1 MIEGNLKG
9 TIIMQNIFTKAL
21 RNPFYRTGSLE
32 ILLFFAGWGIWWS
45 FFQIWLTT
53 KQGFSGAQ
61 VGTIYTFGS
70 AVALVLM
77 FVYGSLQD
85 KLGLKKHLLIAMVGC
100 QVLLAP
106 FFTWVY
112 VPMLESNFYVG
123 AMVGAVYLAVAY
135 LAACPVFEAV
145 TERLSRRYSF
155 EYGQARAW
163 GSFGYAMS
171 ALAAGFLFTINPY
184 LVFWTGS
191 AVSAVLLAVLLLLKP
206 ENKEAN
212 VAAYENSEERN
223 KAVKSPSLKEIVQV
237 FGIFDVWKII
247 IFVILSWTFYTV
259 FDQQMFPEFFT
270 RFFAT
275 PEEGQQAYGI
285 LNSVQVFLEF
295 LMMGLVPVLMKK
307 IGVRSA
313 LLLSCLIMICR
324 IGGCGLAS
332 TPLGI
337 GLIKLLHAPE
347 TALFVLAIFR
357 YFTLH
362 FDTRVSATLYMV
374 GFQIAASVGGIIF
387 SVPLGSLRDSI
398 GYQSTFLTIAGIVL
412 VATLYACCILKKDDR
427 DVEGQ
432 PLEA

>member
-1 MIEGNLKG
+1 MGNLL
-9 TIIMQNIFTKAL
+9 KAFS
-21 RNPFYRTGSLE
+21 NPFYRTSSLE
-32 ILLFFAGWGIWWS
+32 IMLFFAGWGIWWS

-85 KLGLKKHLLIAMVGC
+85 KLGVKKTLLIFMVSC

-123 AMVGAVYLAVAY
+123 AMIGAVYLAVAY

-145 TERLSRRYSF
+145 RERLSRRYSF

-163 GSFGYAMS
+163 GSLGYAIS
-171 ALAAGFLFTINPY
+171 ALTAGFLFTINPY

-191 AVSAVLLAVLLLLKP
+191 AVSAVLLAILVFLKP
-206 ENKEAN
+206 ENREDA
-212 VAAYENSEERN
+212 VQQYENREERN
-223 KAVKSPSLKEIVQV
+223 KDAKSPSLKEIVSV
-237 FGIFDVWKII
+237 FGILDLWKII
-247 IFVILSWTFYTV
+247 IFVILTWTFYTV

-275 PEEGQQAYGI
+275 PEDGQQAYGI

-295 LMMGLVPVLMKK
+295 IMMGLVPILMRK
-307 IGVRSA
+307 IGVRRA
-313 LLLSCLIMICR
+313 LLLGCLIMVCR
-324 IGGCGLAS
+324 ISGCGIAS

-387 SVPLGSLRDSI
+387 SVPLGSLRDNI
-398 GYQSTFLTIAGIVL
+398 GYQHTFLIIAGIVL
-412 VATLYACCILKKDDR
+412 CASVYAFFILKKDDQ

-432 PLEA
+432 PLEH

>member
-1 MIEGNLKG
+1 MGNLL
-9 TIIMQNIFTKAL
+9 KAFS
-21 RNPFYRTGSLE
+21 NPFYRTSSLE
-32 ILLFFAGWGIWWS
+32 IMLFFAGWGIWWS

-85 KLGLKKHLLIAMVGC
+85 KLGVKKTLLIFMVSC

-123 AMVGAVYLAVAY
+123 AMIGAVYLAVAY

-163 GSFGYAMS
+163 GSLGYAIS
-171 ALAAGFLFTINPY
+171 ALTAGFLFTINPY

-191 AVSAVLLAVLLLLKP
+191 AVSAVLLAILVFLKP
-206 ENKEAN
+206 ENREDA
-212 VAAYENSEERN
+212 VQQYENREERS
-223 KAVKSPSLKEIVQV
+223 KDAKSPSLKEIVSV
-237 FGIFDVWKII
+237 FGILDLWKII
-247 IFVILSWTFYTV
+247 IFVILTWTFYTV

-295 LMMGLVPVLMKK
+295 IMMGLVPILMRK
-307 IGVRSA
+307 IGVRRA
-313 LLLSCLIMICR
+313 LLLGCLIMVCR
-324 IGGCGLAS
+324 ISGCGIAS

-387 SVPLGSLRDSI
+387 SVPLGSLRDNI
-398 GYQSTFLTIAGIVL
+398 GYQHTFLIIAGIVL
-412 VATLYACCILKKDDR
+412 CASVYAFFILKKDDQ

-432 PLEA
+432 PLEH

>member
-1 MIEGNLKG
+1 MGNLL
-9 TIIMQNIFTKAL
+9 KAFS
-21 RNPFYRTGSLE
+21 NPFYRTSSLE
-32 ILLFFAGWGIWWS
+32 IMLFFAGWGIWWS

-85 KLGLKKHLLIAMVGC
+85 KLGVKKTLLIFMVSC

-123 AMVGAVYLAVAY
+123 AMIGAVYLAVAY

-163 GSFGYAMS
+163 GSLGYAIS
-171 ALAAGFLFTINPY
+171 ALTAGFLFTINPY

-191 AVSAVLLAVLLLLKP
+191 AVSAVLLAILVFLKP
-206 ENKEAN
+206 ENREDA
-212 VAAYENSEERN
+212 VQQYENREERN
-223 KAVKSPSLKEIVQV
+223 KDAKSPSLKEIVSV
-237 FGIFDVWKII
+237 FGILDLWKII
-247 IFVILSWTFYTV
+247 IFVILTWTFYTV

-295 LMMGLVPVLMKK
+295 IMMGLVPILMRK
-307 IGVRSA
+307 IGVRRA
-313 LLLSCLIMICR
+313 LLLGCLIMVCR
-324 IGGCGLAS
+324 ISGCGIAS

-357 YFTLH
+357 YFTPH

-387 SVPLGSLRDSI
+387 SVPLGSLRDNI
-398 GYQSTFLTIAGIVL
+398 GYQHTFLIIAGIVL
-412 VATLYACCILKKDDR
+412 CASVYAFFILKKDDQ

-432 PLEA
+432 PLEH

>member
-1 MIEGNLKG
+1 MGNLL
-9 TIIMQNIFTKAL
+9 KAFS
-21 RNPFYRTGSLE
+21 NPFYRTSSLE
-32 ILLFFAGWGIWWS
+32 IMLFFAGWGIWWS

-85 KLGLKKHLLIAMVGC
+85 KLGVKKTLLIFMVSC

-123 AMVGAVYLAVAY
+123 AMIGAVYLAVAY

-163 GSFGYAMS
+163 GSLGYAIS
-171 ALAAGFLFTINPY
+171 ALTAGFLFTINPY

-191 AVSAVLLAVLLLLKP
+191 AVSAVLLAILVFLKP
-206 ENKEAN
+206 ENREDA
-212 VAAYENSEERN
+212 VQQYENREERN
-223 KAVKSPSLKEIVQV
+223 KDAKSPSLKEIVSV
-237 FGIFDVWKII
+237 FGILDLWKII
-247 IFVILSWTFYTV
+247 IFVILTWTFYTV

-275 PEEGQQAYGI
+275 PEDGQQAYGI

-295 LMMGLVPVLMKK
+295 IMMGLVPILMRK
-307 IGVRSA
+307 IGVRRA
-313 LLLSCLIMICR
+313 LLLGCLIMVCR
-324 IGGCGLAS
+324 ISGCGIAS

-347 TALFVLAIFR
+347 TAFFVLAIFR

-387 SVPLGSLRDSI
+387 SVPLGSLRDNI
-398 GYQSTFLTIAGIVL
+398 GYQHTFLIIAGIVL
-412 VATLYACCILKKDDR
+412 CASVYAFFILKKDDQ

-432 PLEA
+432 PLEH

>member
-1 MIEGNLKG
+1 MGNLL
-9 TIIMQNIFTKAL
+9 KAFS
-21 RNPFYRTGSLE
+21 NPFYRTSSLE
-32 ILLFFAGWGIWWS
+32 IMLFFAGWGIWWS

-85 KLGLKKHLLIAMVGC
+85 KLGVKKTLLIFMVSC

-123 AMVGAVYLAVAY
+123 AMIGAVYLAVAY

-155 EYGQARAW
+155 ENGQARAW
-163 GSFGYAMS
+163 GSLGYAIS
-171 ALAAGFLFTINPY
+171 ALTAGFLFTINPY

-191 AVSAVLLAVLLLLKP
+191 AVSAVLLAILVFLKP
-206 ENKEAN
+206 ENREDA
-212 VAAYENSEERN
+212 VQQYENREERN
-223 KAVKSPSLKEIVQV
+223 KDAKSPSLKEIVSV
-237 FGIFDVWKII
+237 FGILDLWKII
-247 IFVILSWTFYTV
+247 IFVILTWTFYTV

-275 PEEGQQAYGI
+275 PEDGQQAYGI

-295 LMMGLVPVLMKK
+295 IMMGLVPILMRK
-307 IGVRSA
+307 IGVRRA
-313 LLLSCLIMICR
+313 LLLGCLIMVCR
-324 IGGCGLAS
+324 ISGCGIAS

-387 SVPLGSLRDSI
+387 SVPLGSLRDNI
-398 GYQSTFLTIAGIVL
+398 GYQHTFLIIAGIVL
-412 VATLYACCILKKDDR
+412 CASVYAFFILKKDDQ

-432 PLEA
+432 PLEH

>member
-1 MIEGNLKG
+1 MGNLL
-9 TIIMQNIFTKAL
+9 KAFS
-21 RNPFYRTGSLE
+21 NPFYRTSSLE
-32 ILLFFAGWGIWWS
+32 IMLFFAGWGIWWS

-85 KLGLKKHLLIAMVGC
+85 KLGVKKTLLIFMVSC

-123 AMVGAVYLAVAY
+123 AMIGAVYLAVAY

-163 GSFGYAMS
+163 GSLGYAIS
-171 ALAAGFLFTINPY
+171 ALTAGFLFTINPY

-191 AVSAVLLAVLLLLKP
+191 AVSAVLLAILVFLKP
-206 ENKEAN
+206 ENREDA
-212 VAAYENSEERN
+212 VQQYENREERN
-223 KAVKSPSLKEIVQV
+223 KDAKSPSLKEIVSV
-237 FGIFDVWKII
+237 FGILDLWKII
-247 IFVILSWTFYTV
+247 IFVILTWTFYTV

-275 PEEGQQAYGI
+275 PEDGQQAYGI

-295 LMMGLVPVLMKK
+295 IMMGLVPILMRK
-307 IGVRSA
+307 IGVRRA
-313 LLLSCLIMICR
+313 LLLGCLIMVCR
-324 IGGCGLAS
+324 ISGCGIAS

-362 FDTRVSATLYMV
+362 FDMRVSATLYMV

-387 SVPLGSLRDSI
+387 SVPLGSLRDNI
-398 GYQSTFLTIAGIVL
+398 GYQHTFLIIAGIVL
-412 VATLYACCILKKDDR
+412 CASVYAFFILKKDDQ

-432 PLEA
+432 PLEH

>member
-1 MIEGNLKG
+1 MGNLL
-9 TIIMQNIFTKAL
+9 KAFS
-21 RNPFYRTGSLE
+21 NPFYRTSSLE

-53 KQGFSGAQ
+53 KQGFTGAQ

-77 FVYGSLQD
+77 FVYGSVQD
-85 KLGLKKHLLIAMVGC
+85 KLGVKKNLLIFMVSC
-100 QVLLAP
+100 QVLLDP
-106 FFTWVY
+106 FCAWVY
-112 VPMLESNFYVG
+112 VPMFESSFYVG
-123 AMVGAVYLAVAY
+123 AMVGAVCLSVAY

-145 TERLSRRYSF
+145 TERLSRRYRF

-163 GSFGYAMS
+163 GSLGYAIS
-171 ALAAGFLFTINPY
+171 ALTAGFLFTINPY

-191 AVSAVLLAVLLLLKP
+191 AVSAVLLAILVFLKP
-206 ENKEAN
+206 ENSEAN
-212 VAAYENSEERN
+212 VQQYENREERN
-223 KAVKSPSLKEIVQV
+223 KDAKSPSLKEIISV
-237 FGIFDVWKII
+237 FGILDLWKII

-275 PEEGQQAYGI
+275 PEEGQQAYGV

-295 LMMGLVPVLMKK
+295 IMMSLVPILMRK
-307 IGVRSA
+307 IGVRRA
-313 LLLSCLIMICR
+313 LLLGCLIMVCR
-324 IGGCGLAS
+324 ISGCGIAS

-337 GLIKLLHAPE
+337 ALIKLLHAPE

-398 GYQSTFLTIAGIVL
+398 GYQHTFLLIAGIVL
-412 VATLYACCILKKDDR
+412 CATVYAFLILKKDDQ

-432 PLEA
+432 PLEN

>member
-1 MIEGNLKG
+1 MGNL
-9 TIIMQNIFTKAL
+9 L
-21 RNPFYRTGSLE
+21 RAFSNPFYRSSSLE

-45 FFQIWLTT
+45 FFQIWLTS

-85 KLGLKKHLLIAMVGC
+85 KLGVKKNLLLFMVGC

-112 VPMLESNFYVG
+112 VPMLESSFYVG

-145 TERLSRRYSF
+145 TERLSRRYRF

-163 GSFGYAMS
+163 GSLGYAIS
-171 ALAAGFLFTINPY
+171 ALTAGFLFTIDPY

-191 AVSAVLLAVLLLLKP
+191 AVSAVLFAVLVSLKP
-206 ENKEAN
+206 ENREAN
-212 VAAYENSEERN
+212 VRQYENREE
-223 KAVKSPSLKEIVQV
+223 KDKDAKSPSLKEIISV
-237 FGIFDVWKII
+237 FGIFDLWKII
-247 IFVILSWTFYTV
+247 LLVILSWTFYTV
-259 FDQQMFPEFFT
+259 FDQQMFPQFFT
-270 RFFAT
+270 QFFAT
-275 PEEGQQAYGI
+275 PEEGQKAYGI

-295 LMMGLVPVLMKK
+295 IMMGLVPILMRK
-307 IGVRSA
+307 IGVRRA
-313 LLLSCLIMICR
+313 LLLGCFIMVCR
-324 IGGCGLAS
+324 ISGCSIASSPLA
-332 TPLGI
+332 I
-337 GLIKLLHAPE
+337 ALIKLLHAPE

-398 GYQSTFLTIAGIVL
+398 GYQNTFMVIAGIVL
-412 VATLYACCILKKDDR
+412 CATIYAFIILREDDEEVA
-427 DVEGQ
+427 GQ
-432 PLEA
+432 PLEN

>member
-1 MIEGNLKG
+1 M
-9 TIIMQNIFTKAL
+9 
-21 RNPFYRTGSLE
+21 
-32 ILLFFAGWGIWWS
+32 LFFAGWGIWWS

-85 KLGLKKHLLIAMVGC
+85 KLGVKKTLLIFMVSC

-123 AMVGAVYLAVAY
+123 AMIGAVYLAVAY

-163 GSFGYAMS
+163 GSLGYAIS
-171 ALAAGFLFTINPY
+171 ALTAGFLFTINPY

-191 AVSAVLLAVLLLLKP
+191 AVSAVLLAILVFLKP
-206 ENKEAN
+206 ENREDA
-212 VAAYENSEERN
+212 VQQYENREERN
-223 KAVKSPSLKEIVQV
+223 KDAKSPSLKEIVSV
-237 FGIFDVWKII
+237 FGILDLWKII
-247 IFVILSWTFYTV
+247 IFVILTWTFYTV

-275 PEEGQQAYGI
+275 PEDGQQAYGI

-295 LMMGLVPVLMKK
+295 IMMGLVPILMRK
-307 IGVRSA
+307 IGVRRA
-313 LLLSCLIMICR
+313 LLLGCLIMVCR
-324 IGGCGLAS
+324 ISGCGIAS

-387 SVPLGSLRDSI
+387 SVPLGSLRDNI
-398 GYQSTFLTIAGIVL
+398 GYQHTFLIIAGIVL
-412 VATLYACCILKKDDR
+412 CASVYAFFILKKDDQ

-432 PLEA
+432 PLEH